1 MSIAKALLAP
11 SILAA
16 DFTVLGE
23 QIAQAENAG
32 ANRIHIDVM
41 DGQFVPNISF
51 GIPVIQS
58 IRKATKLPFEAH
70 LMINT
75 PDNLIDAFALAGSD
89 TIIVHAENTPHLHR
103 TIQHIKGLGKKAGV
117 ALNPV
122 TPLGVLEEI
131 LPKLDL
137 VLIMTVNPGF
147 GGQKFLHETLDKIHR
162 LKSIVT
168 LKNLAIEIEVDGGI
182 DAQTAPLVVTA
193 GAGVLVAGSAIF
205 GDKSGIDF
213 ASKKILNSIT

>member
-1 MSIAKALLAP
+1 MAIVKALLAP

-16 DFTVLGE
+16 DFTTLGD
-23 QIAQAENAG
+23 QISQAETAG

-58 IRKATKLPFEAH
+58 IRKATKLCFETH

-75 PDNLIDAFALAGSD
+75 PDNLLDAFAHAGSD
-89 TIIVHAENTPHLHR
+89 SIIVHAENTPHLHR

-117 ALNPV
+117 ALNPA
-122 TPLGVLEEI
+122 TPLVVLEEI

-147 GGQKFLHETLDKIHR
+147 GGQKFLPETLDKIRR
-162 LKSIVT
+162 LSAIIKQ
-168 LKNLAIEIEVDGGI
+168 KNLPIEIEVDGGI

-205 GDKSGIDF
+205 GDKGGIDF
-213 ASKKILNSIT
+213 ATKKILSSIV

>member
-23 QIAQAENAG
+23 QIAQAEKAG

-103 TIQHIKGLGKKAGV
+103 TFQHIKGLGKKAGV

-162 LKSIVT
+162 LKSIIT
-168 LKNLAIEIEVDGGI
+168 QKNLAIEIEVDGGI
-182 DAQTAPLVVTA
+182 DSQTAPLVVAA

-205 GDKSGIDF
+205 GDKGGIDF
-213 ASKKILNSIT
+213 ASKKILNSIV

>member
-1 MSIAKALLAP
+1 MPIIAP
-11 SILAA
+11 SLLSANFLALQK
-16 DFTVLGE
+16 DCDMLNNSE
-23 QIAQAENAG
+23 AEWF
-32 ANRIHIDVM
+32 HLDVM
-41 DGQFVPNISF
+41 DGRFVPNISF

-58 IRKATKLPFEAH
+58 IRKATKLCFETH

-75 PDNLIDAFALAGSD
+75 PDNLLDAFAHAGSD
-89 TIIVHAENTPHLHR
+89 SLIVHAENTPHLHR

-117 ALNPV
+117 ALNPA
-122 TPLGVLEEI
+122 TPLVVLEEI

-147 GGQKFLHETLDKIHR
+147 GGQKFLPETLDKIRR
-162 LKSIVT
+162 LNAIIKQ
-168 LKNLAIEIEVDGGI
+168 KNLAIEIEVDGGI

-205 GDKSGIDF
+205 GDKGGIDF
-213 ASKKILNSIT
+213 ATKKILSSIV